1 MKYQFFLIFT
11 VIVMFQFNSLAQ
23 ENTKTMPSSD
33 EPHGFTFDFDKVNAS
48 IIERIKN
55 PTESNDYIKV
65 ITEDKSFPS
74 LLRGEKFDD
83 TFILKIKDWIETHQ
97 SIVIAVFKQKKDIV
111 QEF

>member
-48 IIERIKN
+48 IIDRLKN
-55 PTESNDYIKV
+55 PTELNAYIKV
-65 ITEDKSFPS
+65 ITEDKSFPKLLPNEILSESFYLS
-74 LLRGEKFDD
+74 LK
-83 TFILKIKDWIETHQ
+83 KWIETHQ
-97 SIVIAVFKQKKDIV
+97 SNVIAVFKHRKDIV

>member
-23 ENTKTMPSSD
+23 ENTNTMPSSD
-33 EPHGFTFDFDKVNAS
+33 EPHGFTFDSDEVNAS

-65 ITEDKSFPS
+65 IIEDKSFPS

>member
-11 VIVMFQFNSLAQ
+11 IIVMFQFNSLAQ

-55 PTESNDYIKV
+55 PTEANDYVKV
-65 ITEDKSFPS
+65 ITEDNSFPN
-74 LLRGEKFDD
+74 LLKGEKFDD
-83 TFILKIKDWIETHQ
+83 AFSLKIKYWIETHQ
-97 SIVIAVFKQKKDIV
+97 SIVIAVFKQRKDIV